1 MTLLAT
7 MEEPIC
13 FSDLNC
19 SNPSQIIKLNVGGC
33 KFTTTVA
40 TLTCVGASYF
50 DALFSGRWKQHLTEV
65 RSAGVNKLPVTCLSL
80 YTSWQRQ
87 GQHNSSNADAQ
98 QQGTPSA
105 ATAVR
110 SWATGAAARARSFSI
125 ATCWTYDSAS

>member
-1 MTLLAT
+1 

-19 SNPSQIIKLNVGGC
+19 SNPSQIVKLNVGGC

-65 RSAGVNKLPVTCLSL
+65 RSAGVNKLHVTCLSL
-80 YTSWQRQ
+80 YTPWQR
-87 GQHNSSNADAQ
+87 HNSSNAPHLQ
-98 QQGTPSA
+98 QQQMHSSKHPICSEQQSRAGLKVQLREH
-105 ATAVR
+105 TA
-110 SWATGAAARARSFSI
+110 SQS
-125 ATCWTYDSAS
+125 